1 MPKIT
6 LQPSE
11 ERLIQTSGLFL
22 SILDADGG
30 FKLENPK
37 IGVIS
42 GSAGRQYQIKDIS
55 EMLFVNSG
63 VSAVNIEYEVANI
76 VITSVGKGAVTVS
89 NEIVVKRIVEAIN
102 VTATSTVE
110 DGKMAKNV
118 ANNFAPIA
126 IAKTSIAA
134 GATVEVIAA
143 RAALNRTAIIQ
154 LITDSPNMAEIRL
167 GSSALNAAV
176 NQGIFLQGNK
186 DAVSAYEWETETA
199 IFIHNPTAAA
209 VTIAGGETWRA

>member
-76 VITSVGKGAVTVS
+76 VITSVVRG
-89 NEIVVKRIVEAIN
+89 
-102 VTATSTVE
+102 
-110 DGKMAKNV
+110 
-118 ANNFAPIA
+118 
-126 IAKTSIAA
+126 
-134 GATVEVIAA
+134 
-143 RAALNRTAIIQ
+143 L
-154 LITDSPNMAEIRL
+154 
-167 GSSALNAAV
+167 
-176 NQGIFLQGNK
+176 
-186 DAVSAYEWETETA
+186 
-199 IFIHNPTAAA
+199 
-209 VTIAGGETWRA
+209 